1 MIAGLAGPRMAT
13 PRDRLVATL
22 IFDKVLALQLL
33 LGTAGFGRN
42 SLFYSLVFLH
52 ALAALAG
59 FGSIGFAGTYAA
71 GAYLPGDR
79 PGDEVLEPAS
89 GPAGPVGPTAPGGL
103 AGPEGTAVA
112 QPADETAQPG
122 VGDAGRGEV
131 VPAESAPAAPAVPDY
146 ETALRQYHAA
156 LHEFETSDLEDEGPA
171 TVGQAPGP
179 VGQVPG
185 PGGQVLPGTAAAAA
199 TGPAEEVPSVADEA
213 VVAEVIIGTAPPT
226 SEAFE
231 QAAEQAVEQTVEHG
245 EERAGELDVEDEEMR
260 RYFAH
265 PARLWPC
272 LILVPFLGAGALAAQ
287 PNGKGFDQPW
297 VFGALAVWLAATL
310 IAGSLV
316 VPSLHQMQVVL
327 LKSDNPGASTAA
339 RSSLAV
345 RFARAGRI
353 ASRSA
358 AFCDVLFLVALG
370 LMIFRP

>member
-13 PRDRLVATL
+13 RRDGLVGAL
-22 IFDKVLALQLL
+22 IFEMVLALQLL
-33 LGTAGFGRN
+33 LGTAGLGRN
-42 SLFYSLVFLH
+42 GLFYSLVFLH

-71 GAYLPGDR
+71 GAYLPDDR
-79 PGDEVLEPAS
+79 PPGVDLQPAS
-89 GPAGPVGPTAPGGL
+89 GPGDPGRAADARPHGAP
-103 AGPEGTAVA
+103 A
-112 QPADETAQPG
+112 QPADGTAQSEA
-122 VGDAGRGEV
+122 GDPVQAVV
-131 VPAESAPAAPAVPDY
+131 VPAESAPAVPDY

-156 LHEFETSDLEDEGPA
+156 LRDFEASDPQDAASETAAEGTAGPA
-171 TVGQAPGP
+171 EAT
-179 VGQVPG
+179 
-185 PGGQVLPGTAAAAA
+185 
-199 TGPAEEVPSVADEA
+199 TGPAEGTTGPAEVAAAHIEEVPNAIEEV
-213 VVAEVIIGTAPPT
+213 VVAEVIVETAPAMT
-226 SEAFE
+226 SG
-231 QAAEQAVEQTVEHG
+231 AVEQDSE
-245 EERAGELDVEDEEMR
+245 AEEMR

-265 PARLWPC
+265 PARLWGC

-316 VPSLHQMQVVL
+316 VPSLHQMQAVL
-327 LKSDNPGASTAA
+327 LKSDDAGASPAA

-358 AFCDVLFLVALG
+358 AFCDVLFVVALG

>member
-13 PRDRLVATL
+13 RRDRLVGAL
-22 IFDKVLALQLL
+22 IFEMVLALQLL
-33 LGTAGFGRN
+33 LGTSGFGRN

-71 GAYLPGDR
+71 GAYLPDDR
-79 PGDEVLEPAS
+79 PREADLQPAS
-89 GPAGPVGPTAPGGL
+89 GSAQ
-103 AGPEGTAVA
+103 PEGAAHTRPEGP
-112 QPADETAQPG
+112 PAALDDGTAQPEP
-122 VGDAGRGEV
+122 GDLGQAG
-131 VPAESAPAAPAVPDY
+131 AAAG
-146 ETALRQYHAA
+146 HAA
-156 LHEFETSDLEDEGPA
+156 GVRGA
-171 TVGQAPGP
+171 V
-179 VGQVPG
+179 
-185 PGGQVLPGTAAAAA
+185 
-199 TGPAEEVPSVADEA
+199 EEV
-213 VVAEVIIGTAPPT
+213 VVAEVIVETTPATTG
-226 SEAFE
+226 E
-231 QAAEQAVEQTVEHG
+231 AVE
-245 EERAGELDVEDEEMR
+245 LDAEAEEMR

-265 PARLWPC
+265 PARLWSC

-316 VPSLHQMQVVL
+316 VPSLHQMQAVL
-327 LKSDNPGASTAA
+327 LKSDDAGASPAA

>member
-1 MIAGLAGPRMAT
+1 MIAGLARARMASR
-13 PRDRLVATL
+13 RDRPVAAL
-22 IFDKVLALQLL
+22 IFEMVLALQLL

-42 SLFYSLVFLH
+42 GLFYSLVFLH

-71 GAYLPGDR
+71 GAYLPDSR
-79 PGDEVLEPAS
+79 PL
-89 GPAGPVGPTAPGGL
+89 GL
-103 AGPEGTAVA
+103 DLQPDSGPEGPEGAA
-112 QPADETAQPG
+112 DGRPDAAPAEPADETAQPEA
-122 VGDAGRGEV
+122 GDPGQVEV
-131 VPAESAPAAPAVPDY
+131 VPAESAPAVPDY

-156 LHEFETSDLEDEGPA
+156 LRDFEASDSEDAAPE
-171 TVGQAPGP
+171 TVAE
-179 VGQVPG
+179 
-185 PGGQVLPGTAAAAA
+185 AA
-199 TGPAEEVPSVADEA
+199 TGPAGVATRPAEAAAGQIEEVPSAGEED
-213 VVAEVIIGTAPPT
+213 VVAETAPAMTSGPVDQD
-226 SEAFE
+226 SEA
-231 QAAEQAVEQTVEHG
+231 
-245 EERAGELDVEDEEMR
+245 EEMR

-265 PARLWPC
+265 PARLWGC

-316 VPSLHQMQVVL
+316 VPSLHQMQAVL
-327 LKSDNPGASTAA
+327 LKSDDAGASPAA
-339 RSSLAV
+339 RSAVAV

-358 AFCDVLFLVALG
+358 AFCDVLFVVALG

>member
-1 MIAGLAGPRMAT
+1 MIAGLTGPRMAT
-13 PRDRLVATL
+13 RRDRLVGAL
-22 IFDKVLALQLL
+22 IFEMVLALQLL
-33 LGTAGFGRN
+33 LGTAGLGRN
-42 SLFYSLVFLH
+42 GLFYSLVFLH

-71 GAYLPGDR
+71 GAYLPDDR
-79 PGDEVLEPAS
+79 PPGVDLQPAS
-89 GPAGPVGPTAPGGL
+89 GPPGPGGPAGPAGTRPGG
-103 AGPEGTAVA
+103 APP
-112 QPADETAQPG
+112 QPADGTAQPEA
-122 VGDAGRGEV
+122 GDPMQAEV
-131 VPAESAPAAPAVPDY
+131 VPAESAPAVPDY

-156 LHEFETSDLEDEGPA
+156 LRDFEASDPEDAASETAAAA
-171 TVGQAPGP
+171 TT
-179 VGQVPG
+179 
-185 PGGQVLPGTAAAAA
+185 GTAAAT
-199 TGPAEEVPSVADEA
+199 TGPAEAATGSAGAASGPPEVAAGHIDEVPSAVEEV
-213 VVAEVIIGTAPPT
+213 VVAEVIVAEVIVETAPAMT
-226 SEAFE
+226 SG
-231 QAAEQAVEQTVEHG
+231 AVEQDSE
-245 EERAGELDVEDEEMR
+245 AEEMR

-265 PARLWPC
+265 PARLWGC

-316 VPSLHQMQVVL
+316 VPSLHQMQAVL
-327 LKSDNPGASTAA
+327 LKSDDPGASPAA

-358 AFCDVLFLVALG
+358 AFCDVLFVVALG

>member
-1 MIAGLAGPRMAT
+1 M
-13 PRDRLVATL
+13 
-22 IFDKVLALQLL
+22 VLALQLL

-42 SLFYSLVFLH
+42 ALFYFLVFLH

-71 GAYLPGDR
+71 GAYLPDDR
-79 PGDEVLEPAS
+79 PRDVVPE
-89 GPAGPVGPTAPGGL
+89 PGGRP
-103 AGPEGTAVA
+103 AQPEGAAPSQLV
-112 QPADETAQPG
+112 DGTAQPEPG
-122 VGDAGRGEV
+122 EPGRAEV
-131 VPAESAPAAPAVPDY
+131 APTESAPAVPDY
-146 ETALRQYHAA
+146 ETALHQYHAA
-156 LHEFETSDLEDEGPA
+156 LHEFETSDLEEQA
-171 TVGQAPGP
+171 TEP
-179 VGQVPG
+179 
-185 PGGQVLPGTAAAAA
+185 AAAA
-199 TGPAEEVPSVADEA
+199 TGPAAAASGVAQEAAGHPEEVPSVVEE
-213 VVAEVIIGTAPPT
+213 VVAAEVIVQTAPAAT
-226 SEAFE
+226 SEAGE
-231 QAAEQAVEQTVEHG
+231 RAVE
-245 EERAGELDVEDEEMR
+245 LDAEDEEMR

-287 PNGKGFDQPW
+287 PNGKGLDQPW

-327 LKSDNPGASTAA
+327 LKSGSAGASPAA
-339 RSSLAV
+339 RSSLSV

-358 AFCDVLFLVALG
+358 AFCDILFLVALG